1 MNEHDDVL
9 YLVHIWRTARLIQQ
23 TLAVGPESIE
33 ADPNFRDATL
43 YRLQTLAESTQKLSP
58 EIKDRNPDIP
68 WREIAGM
75 RNRLVHGYHEI
86 QMSLV
91 LNALAEVRSLTECVQ
106 RELGVLAL
114 NSVIDKEVLL
124 EIEQSRQSGLGDKS
138 IGM

>member
-1 MNEHDDVL
+1 MNQADDVL
-9 YLVHIWRTARLIQQ
+9 YLVHIWRTARLIEQ

-33 ADPNFRDATL
+33 ADPNFRDATF
-43 YRLQTLAESTQKLSP
+43 YRLHTLAESTQKLSS

-91 LNALAEVRSLTECVQ
+91 LNALAELRSLTECVQ
-106 RELGVLAL
+106 RELGALAL
-114 NSVIDKEVLL
+114 SNEIDKEVLL
-124 EIEQSRQSGLGDKS
+124 EIEQSRQPGLGDKS
-138 IGM
+138 LGL